1 VKSVIEKA
9 SHKDAV
15 HKRLADDTIDNVCN
29 DHVLAHCTDYHSED
43 SMATLEYNNTSKE
56 NKNCTA
62 ATNLEENRADL
73 KIRKRYEN
81 YKYYFFILT

>member
-9 SHKDAV
+9 SYENAV
-15 HKRLADDTIDNVCN
+15 HKRLADDTIKNVCN
-29 DHVLAHCTDYHSED
+29 DHILAHCTDYHSED
-43 SMATLEYNNTSKE
+43 SMATLECNNTSQE
-56 NKNCTA
+56 SENCTA

-73 KIRKRYEN
+73 KNRKRYEN